1 MDVMEKYYRVCVTI
15 DLDAI
20 YNNVINLKNNLKKGT
35 NIIAVIKTD
44 GYGHGAVPIAYTIDE
59 LVSAYAV
66 ATVDE
71 AVNLRENGIVKPIY
85 VIGYT
90 HESQLERMI
99 KNDIRPT
106 IFTYESAEAVSKAA
120 IKLNKQGYIH
130 IKLDTGMSRIGFAD
144 NEESIEIIKKISQL
158 NNISIEGLF
167 THFAT
172 ADEKDKSKTYK
183 QLERFVEFAN
193 KLEAEGIKIPIKH
206 CSNSAAMMEI
216 KDANMDSVRAG
227 IAMYGLYPSN
237 EVDKNSVKLT
247 PALGL
252 RSHIIYIKEIEPGT
266 EISYGG
272 TFTADKKMKIATIP
286 VGYGDGYRRSL
297 SNKGYVLI
305 NGKKAN
311 ILGRICMDQFMV
323 DMTGIDDVKSGDDV
337 IMIGKSGDEEI
348 TVEEMA
354 DIAKD
359 TFNYEIVCDL
369 GKRIPRVFYRNG
381 KVVCTKD
388 YFSDKYE
395 MKM

>member
-99 KNDIRPT
+99 KNDIRLT

-323 DMTGIDDVKSGDDV
+323 DVTGIDDVKSGDDV

>member
-99 KNDIRPT
+99 KNNIRLT

-323 DMTGIDDVKSGDDV
+323 DVTGIDDVKSGDDV

>member
-90 HESQLERMI
+90 HERQLERII
-99 KNDIRPT
+99 KNDIRLT

-323 DMTGIDDVKSGDDV
+323 DVTGIDDVKSGDDV